1 MTTSSTTQTQSLFM
15 ALELSNKK
23 WKLAFSNRQRIRQV
37 TLAAAGSQALR
48 EALALAKQRLGLP
61 SDAPV
66 RSCYE
71 AGRDGFWVH
80 RLLQS
85 LGVDNV
91 VVDPASIEVP
101 RRARRAKTDRLDAEK
116 LVRMLMR
123 YAGGESTLWRVVR
136 VPTAQQEDQRRPHRE
151 LDRLTGERTAHRAR
165 VRSLLALHGVAVAWK
180 PQGKLAVESL
190 RDWEGQPLPEQ
201 LRAELERELARL
213 ELLQQQMAV
222 LEKQQQQRLREPQ
235 TAAERQAAALVKLR
249 AIGPVSGRLL
259 SEEFFGWRQFKNRR
273 EVGSLSGLTG
283 TPYASGEM
291 AREQGISKAG
301 NKRVRWLMIELA
313 WSWLF
318 YQSQSELS
326 RWYRRRFGTGN
337 ARQRRIGIVALARK
351 LLVAL
356 WKYLERGEL
365 PAGAQLKKGAV
376 LAAA

>member
-1 MTTSSTTQTQSLFM
+1 M